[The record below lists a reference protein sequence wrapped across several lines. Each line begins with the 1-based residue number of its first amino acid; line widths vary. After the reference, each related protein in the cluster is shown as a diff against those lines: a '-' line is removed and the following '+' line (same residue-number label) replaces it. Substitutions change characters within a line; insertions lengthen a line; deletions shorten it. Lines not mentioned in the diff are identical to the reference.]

1 MFIPKQKNGSYYI
14 YIYSSSRKFIYVYT
28 ETKLVYVYTEQK
40 TGVTI
45 YIYIVAPENLKSAA
59 HIEGRGID
67 SIDKKAAAT

>member
-1 MFIPKQKNGSYYI
+1 MRAVYTETESMCVYTEQKTGVTI

-45 YIYIVAPENLKSAA
+45 YIYIVAPRNLTSAA
-59 HIEGRGID
+59 HIEGRG
-67 SIDKKAAAT
+67 